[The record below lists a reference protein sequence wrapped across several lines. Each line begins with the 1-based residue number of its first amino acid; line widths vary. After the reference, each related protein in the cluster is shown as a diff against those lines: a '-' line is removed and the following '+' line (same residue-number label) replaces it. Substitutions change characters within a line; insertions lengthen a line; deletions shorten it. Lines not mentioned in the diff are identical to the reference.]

1 MNMKLLP
8 PDHPMLREIA
18 KPVEDPTTKLGVCQ
32 DMVNFIRTSGIGLA
46 APQIGISERFFVI
59 FTGGTA
65 LHLINPTLE
74 EAVGET
80 NAVETCFSCGTA
92 EVWVKRPERV
102 RVQYW
107 DAYGNK
113 KRHWLS
119 GLRARVFA
127 HELDHLDGKL
137 IHDVTG

>member
-1 MNMKLLP
+1 MDMQLLP

-18 KPVEDPTTKLGVCQ
+18 RPVLDPTSKLGVCQ
-32 DMVNFIRTSGIGLA
+32 DMVNYIRKTGVGLA

-59 FTGGTA
+59 FVGGSS
-65 LHLINPTLE
+65 LFLINPTLE
-74 EAVGET
+74 EAQGEES
-80 NAVETCFSCGTA
+80 ALESCLSCGKA
-92 EVWVKRPERV
+92 EVLVKRPTRV

-119 GLRARVFA
+119 GDRARVFC
-127 HELDHLDGKL
+127 HELQHLDGIL
-137 IHDVTG
+137 ITD